1 MMKQTTQENPN
12 PKPVYVF
19 SYTAANRYTS
29 TRDVPTWTLVSPPAP
44 SPANPPVTTSTEDDD
59 GIPWASIRR

>member
-1 MMKQTTQENPN
+1 MKQPNSPPPNNPNPN

-29 TRDVPTWTLVSPPAP
+29 TRDVPTWT
-44 SPANPPVTTSTEDDD
+44 PVTITPTHTRPPTDD
-59 GIPWASIRR
+59 GIPWASVRR

>member
-1 MMKQTTQENPN
+1 MMKQTSQENQ
-12 PKPVYVF
+12 KPVYVF

-29 TRDVPTWTLVSPPAP
+29 TRDVPTWTRVSPPAP
-44 SPANPPVTTSTEDDD
+44 SPVSTSADDD

>member
-1 MMKQTTQENPN
+1 MMKQPTQEN

-29 TRDVPTWTLVSPPAP
+29 TRDVPTWTLVSPPVP
-44 SPANPPVTTSTEDDD
+44 SPANNPVSTSTEDD
-59 GIPWASIRR
+59 GIPWASMRR

>member
-1 MMKQTTQENPN
+1 MMKQPTQENPN
-12 PKPVYVF
+12 QKPVYVF

-29 TRDVPTWTLVSPPAP
+29 TRDVPTWTLVSPPVP
-44 SPANPPVTTSTEDDD
+44 SPANPLTTSTDDD